1 MTLNDWLANHWISEH
16 RTSTEEISALRSVVN
31 RDLRDAGIAALSADR
46 RFATAYNAAL
56 QLSKMALAAAGYR
69 LSKGH
74 GGHERAFD
82 VVRYVVT
89 TEEIE
94 DLCDYFDTCRR
105 KRNDVDYDFA
115 DVVSEMELEEIL
127 TEVSDYRILIE
138 EWIKQTR
145 PDLAAG

>member
-1 MTLNDWLANHWISEH
+1 MTLDDWLANHWISEH
-16 RTSTEEISALRSVVN
+16 KTSAEEVSALRAVVN
-31 RDLRDAGIAALSADR
+31 RDVRDAGIESLSADR

-56 QLSKMALAAAGYR
+56 QLSKIGLAAAGYR

-89 TEEIE
+89 KEEIA

-105 KRNDVDYDFA
+105 IRNDIDYDFA
-115 DVVSEMELEEIL
+115 DVVTDTELEEIL
-127 TEVSDYRILIE
+127 GKVSEYRDLIE
-138 EWIKQTR
+138 GWMKETH
-145 PDLAAG
+145 PNLADG

>member
-1 MTLNDWLANHWISEH
+1 MTLDDWLANHWISEH
-16 RTSTEEISALRSVVN
+16 RTSAEEVSALRAVVD
-31 RDLRDAGIAALSADR
+31 RDLRDAGLETLSADR

-56 QLSKMALAAAGYR
+56 QLSKVALAAAGYR

-82 VVRYVVT
+82 VVRYIVR

-105 KRNDVDYDFA
+105 KRNDIDYDFA
-115 DVVSEMELEEIL
+115 DVVTDTELDEIL
-127 TEVSDYRILIE
+127 GKVSEYRELIE
-138 EWIKQTR
+138 GWLKENR
-145 PDLAAG
+145 PDLADG